1 MTSAISEL
9 VRVLKKVER
18 HQRWAERLPP
28 NNIVKVTDVY
38 TIADGTI
45 TLTGYDQIRLVRIET
60 EGAAATDNLD
70 KIDGGVAGDIIICR
84 AYDTTHDVVLTDNTE
99 NLRLAGNC
107 TLDSST
113 DTITLIYRDTVWI
126 EMARSNND

>member
-28 NNIVKVTDVY
+28 NNIVKVTDIY
-38 TIADGTI
+38 TIDSGTI

-84 AYDTTHDVVLTDNTE
+84 AYDTTHTVVLTDNTE
-99 NLRLAGNC
+99 NLRLAGDC
-107 TLDSST
+107 TLDAST

-126 EMARSNND
+126 EIARSNND